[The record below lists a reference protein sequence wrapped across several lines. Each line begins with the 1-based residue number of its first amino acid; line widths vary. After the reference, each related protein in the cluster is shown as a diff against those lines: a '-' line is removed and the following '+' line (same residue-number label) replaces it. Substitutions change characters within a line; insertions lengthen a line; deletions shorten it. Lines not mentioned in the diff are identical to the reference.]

1 MKRATKLTLL
11 VLALATIGI
20 MAALMREAAENPV
33 FRAADY
39 ESLGECLQNIPAEW
53 LDGSI
58 ERTGAETACRHIH
71 APTQRQPR

>member
-11 VLALATIGI
+11 VLALVTIGI
-20 MAALMREAAENPV
+20 MAALMREAAENPA

-39 ESLGECLQNIPAEW
+39 ESLGECLRNIPAEW

-58 ERTGAETACRHIH
+58 ERTGAETACRHVH
-71 APTQRQPR
+71 SQAKGQR